1 MDFTRAALTAMAAA
15 TIAVPALAQPATQF
29 EIDNLRAQQEAAQR
43 RAVDLSNQ
51 LAAAEAQARA
61 DQAVAA
67 LQLQQRLPQTV
78 PLPPYRQTPRVAAAA
93 SYPQIPDAALAASNQ
108 RVQAAARNRR

>member
-1 MDFTRAALTAMAAA
+1 
-15 TIAVPALAQPATQF
+15 
-29 EIDNLRAQQEAAQR
+29 
-43 RAVDLSNQ
+43 
-51 LAAAEAQARA
+51 
-61 DQAVAA
+61 
-67 LQLQQRLPQTV
+67 V